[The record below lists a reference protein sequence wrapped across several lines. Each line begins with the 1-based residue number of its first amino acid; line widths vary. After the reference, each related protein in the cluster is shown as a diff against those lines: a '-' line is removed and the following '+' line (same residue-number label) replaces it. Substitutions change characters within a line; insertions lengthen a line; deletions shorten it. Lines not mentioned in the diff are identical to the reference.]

1 MSHDDYEVGY
11 GKPPKATQ
19 FKKGQSGNP
28 KGRPK
33 GVQNLAT
40 DLQDELS
47 AKVEITEDGQTK
59 KVTKQKAMVK
69 QLMQKA
75 IKGDP
80 KSIDVVFK
88 HYLTMELAK
97 IRDDKEAEPSSED
110 KAIIEAFLKEHAEK
124 DNE

>member
-1 MSHDDYEVGY
+1 MSNDDYAVGY
-11 GKPPKATQ
+11 KKPPKHSQ

-59 KVTKQKAMVK
+59 EVTKRKAMVK

-97 IRDDKEAEPSSED
+97 FHEETSTEPSPLD
-110 KAIIEAFLKEHAEK
+110 NAIAEAVCAHAAELH
-124 DNE
+124 